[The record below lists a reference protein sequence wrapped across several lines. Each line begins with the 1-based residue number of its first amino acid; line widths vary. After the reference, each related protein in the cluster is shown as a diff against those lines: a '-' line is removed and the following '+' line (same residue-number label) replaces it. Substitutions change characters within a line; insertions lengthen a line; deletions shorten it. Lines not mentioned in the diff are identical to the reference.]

1 MDLKTQSEDIGI
13 ERKEKRR
20 FVEKMLK

>member
-1 MDLKTQSEDIGI
+1 MDLKTQSEEIGI
-13 ERKEKRR
+13 ERKEKRK